1 MAAPHDPAARRDA
14 RPALR
19 LAAAVAALPGLVLAA
34 GARGDDEDAL
44 GPPPAY
50 EALVE
55 TRLEPAGRIDGGSL
69 QIDRFEFELTGG
81 DLYLLPRDDERVTVA
96 VYLGDG
102 VVRCYPPDGV
112 EHQQVEKFLDE
123 DFLEEEFDRF
133 VFWLAGPA
141 GRELRALAAGPPGRQ
156 AGRANDLLEDR
167 REALL
172 ERRHENPDSRLLFD
186 ILAPASTIP
195 APRRPAYFYAQ
206 VDGDDEDWFSIEI
219 EPLAREEVSVS
230 RFRRRDRRNYRNTW
244 LGFHA
249 LVEFGEDVAAQALR
263 GFPRDPEVEGG
274 LGNEDD
280 DDDDWDA
287 RDLGL
292 LPRTLVPDREGW
304 TQRVAVPRIDV
315 DLALE
320 GDGDAQASAALL
332 IEPLE
337 TLAALRIRISRVL
350 EVTDVRWRTTVPAR
364 AGSVLEGRLLGAA
377 QPGAE
382 DSAPPA
388 EPPEPPEP
396 SEPAALTGERLHYV
410 QETHGR
416 LFGDDFYEP
425 WVTIALPRAVA
436 PGERFVLEI
445 AYEGELVER
454 LRSARGY
461 LLKDTV
467 HWIPMHLDNRR
478 SLLHLTYRVPEGL
491 EIASGMTR
499 VDERVGDG
507 TRIAEWVSD
516 EPVRG
521 MAFSLGRFDVTTVDE
536 PGRLPIT
543 VYENRYETGFAPGNL
558 EKTIEDLEGSI
569 RFYTDYFGPYPYR
582 VLNATEIVT
591 YTGQAFPGLVLLSF
605 QAFGPLNTGV
615 AEHFRAHEVAHQ
627 WWGAA
632 VHWEDYRDQWISE
645 GFSNYAAALY
655 VLAGLDDADQFQDIL
670 DAWRLDVLGEVNV
683 GQGTGLVHF
692 GARPEVIRRS
702 DGHESGPVVAGYRLN
717 SSETPVDY
725 QLLVYEK
732 GAFILHMLRM
742 MLADL
747 ETGDDTRFRELMRR
761 FVRDHRQ
768 QPASTRTFET
778 AVTRAFGKP
787 MDWFFDQ
794 WVYGVDVPTYRPD
807 LRTTRLLDR
816 PSPYVLHGT
825 IRQEDVPDTFRMPVP
840 IRVEFAGRA
849 PEVYRVL
856 VDAETVD
863 VEIPLPAEPTDVDF
877 NWRHAVLAHVR

>member
-1 MAAPHDPAARRDA
+1 MAARHAPAARPGA

-19 LAAAVAALPGLVLAA
+19 LAAVCAVLPALALTA
-34 GARGDDEDAL
+34 GARAEDEGAL
-44 GPPPAY
+44 GPPAAY

-55 TRLEPAGRIDGGSL
+55 TRLEPAGRIDGGL
-69 QIDRFEFELTGG
+69 LRIDRFEFELTGG

-112 EHQQVEKFLDE
+112 EHQQVEKFLDA

-141 GRELRALAAGPPGRQ
+141 GGELRALADGPRGRQ
-156 AGRANDLLEDR
+156 ARRANDLLNDR

-172 ERRHENPDSRLLFD
+172 ERRHENPDSRLLLD
-186 ILAPASTIP
+186 ILSPASTSP

-206 VDGDDEDWFSIEI
+206 IDGDDEDWFSIEI
-219 EPLAREEVSVS
+219 EPRAREEVSVS
-230 RFRRRDRRNYRNTW
+230 RLRRRDRRNYRNTW

-249 LVEFGEDVAAQALR
+249 LAEFGADVAAQALR
-263 GFPRDPEVEGG
+263 GFPRNPEVEGG
-274 LGNEDD
+274 LGDPE
-280 DDDDWDA
+280 DDDWDA

-292 LPRTLVPDREGW
+292 PPRTRVPDREGW
-304 TQRVAVPRIDV
+304 SPRVAVPRIDV

-320 GDGDAQASAALL
+320 GDGDAAASAALL

-337 TLAALRIRISRVL
+337 PLTALRIRISRVL
-350 EVTDVRWRTTVPAR
+350 QVTDVRWRTTLPAGAGDVR
-364 AGSVLEGRLLGAA
+364 AGRLLGAVPLA
-377 QPGAE
+377 GEVATP
-382 DSAPPA
+382 S
-388 EPPEPPEP
+388 PEP
-396 SEPAALTGERLHYV
+396 SDPAALTGEQLHYV

-416 LFGDDFYEP
+416 LLGDDYYEP
-425 WVTIALPRAVA
+425 WVTVVLPRTVT
-436 PGERFVLEI
+436 PGEPFVLEI

-454 LRSARGY
+454 LRTARGY

-478 SLLHLTYRVPEGL
+478 SLLHLTYRIPEGL
-491 EIASGMTR
+491 QIASGMTL
-499 VDERVGDG
+499 VDERVADG
-507 TRIAEWVSD
+507 TRIMQWVAD
-516 EPVRG
+516 EPIRG
-521 MAFSLGRFDVTTVDE
+521 MAFSIGRFDVTAVNE
-536 PGRLPIT
+536 AGRLPIT
-543 VYENRYETGFAPGNL
+543 VYENRNETGFAPGNL
-558 EKTIEDLEGSI
+558 EKTIADLEGSV

-582 VLNATEIVT
+582 ALHATETVT

-605 QAFGPLNTGV
+605 QAFGRLNTGV

-645 GFSNYAAALY
+645 GFSHYAAALY
-655 VLAGLDDADQFQDIL
+655 VLAGLDDEDQFEDIL

-692 GARPEVIRRS
+692 GVRPEVIRRS

-747 ETGDDTRFRELMRR
+747 ETGDDTRFRDLLRG
-761 FVRDHRQ
+761 FVRDHRRR
-768 QPASTRTFET
+768 PASTRSFET
-778 AVTRAFGKP
+778 AVTRAFGQP

-807 LRTTRLLDR
+807 LHTTRLLDR
-816 PSPYVLHGT
+816 PFPYVLHGT

-840 IRVEFAGRA
+840 IRVEFDGR
-849 PEVYRVL
+849 PPVVHRVL
-856 VDAETVD
+856 VDADTVD
-863 VEIPLPAEPTDVDF
+863 VEIPLPAEPTAVEF

>member
-19 LAAAVAALPGLVLAA
+19 LAAALAALPALALTA
-34 GARGDDEDAL
+34 GARAGDENAL
-44 GPPPAY
+44 GPPAAY

-55 TRLEPAGRIDGGSL
+55 TPLEPAGRIDGGSL
-69 QIDRFEFELTGG
+69 RIDRFEFELTGG

-141 GRELRALAAGPPGRQ
+141 GRQLRALADGPPGRH
-156 AGRANDLLEDR
+156 AGRANDLLADR

-172 ERRHENPDSRLLFD
+172 ERQHENPDGRLLLD
-186 ILAPASTIP
+186 VLAPAAARP

-206 VDGDDEDWFSIEI
+206 VDGDDEGWFSIEI
-219 EPLAREEVSVS
+219 EPRAREEVSVF
-230 RFRRRDRRNYRNTW
+230 RLRRRDRRNFRNVW
-244 LGFHA
+244 MGFHA
-249 LVEFGEDVAAQALR
+249 LAEFSEDVAAQAQH

-274 LGNEDD
+274 LGDE

-292 LPRTLVPDREGW
+292 PPRTLVPGREGW
-304 TQRVAVPRIDV
+304 TPRVAVPRIDV

-320 GDGDAQASAALL
+320 GDGDATASAALL

-350 EVTDVRWRTTVPAR
+350 EVTDVRWRTTLPPD
-364 AGSVLEGRLLGAA
+364 AGNVREGRLLVTA
-377 QPGAE
+377 QPDSGGA
-382 DSAPPA
+382 APPA
-388 EPPEPPEP
+388 EPAEP
-396 SEPAALTGERLHYV
+396 SEPAALAGEPLHYV
-410 QETHGR
+410 QETHDR
-416 LFGDDFYEP
+416 LLGDDFYEP

-436 PGERFVLEI
+436 PGERFILEI

-454 LRSARGY
+454 LRTARGF
-461 LLKDTV
+461 LLRDTQY
-467 HWIPMHLDNRR
+467 WIPMHVDNRR
-478 SLLHLTYRVPEGL
+478 SLLHLTYRIPEGL
-491 EIASGMTR
+491 QIASGMTL
-499 VDERVGDG
+499 VQERVADG
-507 TRIAEWVSD
+507 TRIAEWVAD

-521 MAFSLGRFDVTTVDE
+521 MAFSIGHFDVTAVDE
-536 PGRLPIT
+536 AGRLPIT
-543 VYENRYETGFAPGNL
+543 VYENRNETGFAPGNL
-558 EKTIEDLEGSI
+558 RKTIEDLEGSI
-569 RFYTDYFGPYPYR
+569 RVYREYFGPYPYR
-582 VLNATEIVT
+582 ALSATETVT
-591 YTGQAFPGLVLLSF
+591 YSGQAFPGLVLLSF
-605 QAFGPLNTGV
+605 QAFGHLNTGV
-615 AEHFRAHEVAHQ
+615 AELFRAHEVAHQ

-632 VHWEDYRDQWISE
+632 VHWEGYRDQWISE
-645 GFSNYAAALY
+645 GFSHYAAALY
-655 VLAGLDDADQFQDIL
+655 VLTGLEDADQFQDIL

-692 GARPEVIRRS
+692 GVRPEVIRRS
-702 DGHESGPVVAGYRLN
+702 DGHESGPVVVGYRLN
-717 SSETPVDY
+717 SSDTPVDY

-747 ETGDDTRFRELMRR
+747 ETGDDTRFRRLMRR
-761 FVRDHRQ
+761 FVRDHRR
-768 QPASTRTFET
+768 QPASTRGFEA
-778 AVTRAFGKP
+778 AVTRAFGEP
-787 MDWFFDQ
+787 MAWFFDQ

-807 LRTTRLLDR
+807 LRTTRLLDQ

-825 IRQEDVPDTFRMPVP
+825 IRQEDVPDAFRMPVP
-840 IRVEFAGRA
+840 IRVQFAERA
-849 PEVYRVL
+849 PLVHRVL

-863 VEIPLPAEPTDVDF
+863 VEIPLPAEPTDVEF
-877 NWRHAVLAHVR
+877 NYRHAVLAHVR